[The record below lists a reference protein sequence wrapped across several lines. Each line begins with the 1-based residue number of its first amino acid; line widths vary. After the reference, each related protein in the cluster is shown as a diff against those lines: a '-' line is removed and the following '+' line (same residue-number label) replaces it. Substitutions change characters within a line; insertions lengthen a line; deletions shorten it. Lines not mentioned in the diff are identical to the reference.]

1 MHWCTT
7 IQLQVGNLSITIPLQ
22 ILRQDLPE
30 VFVELLRI
38 LILGKV
44 LFIILDELLN
54 LLLQQLVCY
63 LLVLELER
71 VVLLLHVALVVHLLV
86 LWLLA
91 VQSLATAVGADVLL
105 LGH

>member
-1 MHWCTT
+1 MHWRTT
-7 IQLQVGNLSITIPLQ
+7 IQLQVGNLSVTIPLQ

-54 LLLQQLVCY
+54 LLLKQLVCY
-63 LLVLELER
+63 LLVLELQR

-91 VQSLATAVGADVLL
+91 VQSLAAAVGVDVLL

>member
-1 MHWCTT
+1 
-7 IQLQVGNLSITIPLQ
+7 L
-22 ILRQDLPE
+22 
-30 VFVELLRI
+30 
-38 LILGKV
+38 K
-44 LFIILDELLN
+44 
-54 LLLQQLVCY
+54 QLVCY

-91 VQSLATAVGADVLL
+91 VQSLAAAVGVDVLL